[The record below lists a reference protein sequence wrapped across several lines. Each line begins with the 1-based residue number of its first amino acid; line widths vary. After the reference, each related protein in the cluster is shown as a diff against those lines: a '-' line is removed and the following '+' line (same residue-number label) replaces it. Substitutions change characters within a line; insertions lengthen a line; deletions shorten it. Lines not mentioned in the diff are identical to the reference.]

1 MKILMLTFLSFSSY
15 AGQLSF
21 PFPSTQ
27 CMEIDQAKEVLRKA
41 ALSKYTLCQSNE
53 SIGSECVSEERFER
67 ALSFT
72 RYFERTQLFRT
83 GSFLEYYCAP
93 GAQCWEGLSLD
104 CDGKI
109 RSWFRGED

>member
-1 MKILMLTFLSFSSY
+1 MKFFMLSLLSLSSY

-27 CMEIDQAKEVLRKA
+27 CMEIDQAREILREA
-41 ALSKYTLCQSNE
+41 ALSKYTLCLSSE
-53 SIGSECVSEERFER
+53 SSENECVSEEKFER

-104 CDGKI
+104 CNGNI